1 MAIGDESSPS
11 SGVPAP
17 STIGNGNLGTGTT
30 SFPTIDHNHPLFLQ
44 PKDTPRSTLISLK
57 LTRFDNYALWSRAIR
72 ICLLGKSRLG
82 FVDDRFP
89 KTRFELELHDQ
100 WEKVNAVVLSWI
112 MNSVRLGLL
121 SSDLYASDAHKV
133 WEDLKEKFDKVNDL
147 WDEFDALMPC
157 HGCPSPE
164 SKKYSQHFEA
174 HRLLQFLV
182 GLNETYAQARSQI
195 MMMSHVP
202 SINKAYSL
210 LVDQESQRNLATC
223 QQSMLVTEGI
233 QSTTLYSNKGNE
245 TSGGN
250 YKFEKSQVQCEYC
263 HYKGHTKE
271 NCYKLIEYPPDFKT
285 KRKGPASTP
294 DMYANG
300 SSGVEFTVGD
310 TTYKNT
316 QPHCAPT
323 QTNDSYQQNEGGYP
337 CYHQILQLL
346 SKRNEE
352 APGSSSRLAAI
363 GTLITLM
370 TKFVNKNWII
380 DTGASNHM
388 TSRIDMLNSHSSIN
402 KENKNTV
409 HLPNGE
415 MDLYIGQV
423 NGIGK
428 ENHGQYIL
436 QGEGLLNFSTQS
448 AGRCLNT
455 FGVSSGSEP
464 SSSSSTTANSSYYS
478 SSNLWHKRYTWIF
491 LINSKSEVVVVL
503 RDFLVKAKNLF
514 STGVKYL
521 RTDNGSEFFSYEF
534 TSLLTTLGIMHKSSC
549 VYTPK
554 YNRVVERKHRTI
566 LEMARS
572 LRFQASIPLRFWG
585 EYVTTTIYLIN
596 RLPSKV
602 IGYKTPFEMLYL
614 YPPSVQHLRVFGCLC
629 YASSPKVHDKFSP
642 RAIPTVL
649 MVNKN
654 VTFQEDIYP
663 FKHIKQ
669 VSNLLFPVLEFVP
682 SALDTSATSTI
693 APHNVT
699 QPSPAVSEDD
709 RVSDHLHL
717 PNITEIPT
725 TSEAPVVDSLCT
737 QELRKYSRTSRP
749 PLWLQDYVV
758 QSKRSKCTYPILAH
772 MTYSHISTSYYQALS
787 AYSAYVEP
795 QSFLEIVK
803 DPHWMDAMKL
813 EITALEDNHT

>member
-1 MAIGDESSPS
+1 M
-11 SGVPAP
+11 
-17 STIGNGNLGTGTT
+17 TIV
-30 SFPTIDHNHPLFLQ
+30 DLFS
-44 PKDTPRSTLISLK
+44 KLK
-57 LTRFDNYALWSRAIR
+57 
-72 ICLLGKSRLG
+72 
-82 FVDDRFP
+82 
-89 KTRFELELHDQ
+89 
-100 WEKVNAVVLSWI
+100 
-112 MNSVRLGLL
+112 
-121 SSDLYASDAHKV
+121 
-133 WEDLKEKFDKVNDL
+133 DL

-157 HGCPSPE
+157 PGCPSPE

-245 TSGGN
+245 TSG
-250 YKFEKSQVQCEYC
+250 
-263 HYKGHTKE
+263 
-271 NCYKLIEYPPDFKT
+271 EYPPDFKT

-337 CYHQILQLL
+337 CVYPHQPIANPQQQTPNFGPPPQSNLTPAFFTKEQYHQILQLL

-363 GTLITLM
+363 DFMYNLLL
-370 TKFVNKNWII
+370 TKEFQYFVAFFPDFCIF
-380 DTGASNHM
+380 
-388 TSRIDMLNSHSSIN
+388 L
-402 KENKNTV
+402 
-409 HLPNGE
+409 
-415 MDLYIGQV
+415 DLYIGQV

-436 QGEGLLNFSTQS
+436 QGEGLLNSSTQS

-455 FGVSSGSEP
+455 FGVSSGSET
-464 SSSSSTTANSSYYS
+464 SSSSSTTDSSSYYS
-478 SSNLWHKRYTWIF
+478 SSNLWHKRLGHALVNIIKRLYI
-491 LINSKSEVVVVL
+491 IS
-503 RDFLVKAKNLF
+503 DVKAF
-514 STGVKYL
+514 
-521 RTDNGSEFFSYEF
+521 
-534 TSLLTTLGIMHKSSC
+534 
-549 VYTPK
+549 
-554 YNRVVERKHRTI
+554 
-566 LEMARS
+566 
-572 LRFQASIPLRFWG
+572 
-585 EYVTTTIYLIN
+585 
-596 RLPSKV
+596 
-602 IGYKTPFEMLYL
+602 
-614 YPPSVQHLRVFGCLC
+614 
-629 YASSPKVHDKFSP
+629 
-642 RAIPTVL
+642 
-649 MVNKN
+649 NKN

-772 MTYSHISTSYYQALS
+772 VTYSHISTSYCQALS
-787 AYSAYVEP
+787 AYSACVEP

-803 DPHWMDAMKL
+803 DPHWVDAMKL